1 LTGGSD
7 NWVSTAPTI
16 KVSSAGTAI
25 SGVKEYEYYKSTSST
40 APTDSTTAT
49 GTTTTGEVTISDE
62 GTTYIWYRTVSNN
75 GFKSA
80 WSSFQVTNLD
90 TINTTFDSYEIKNL
104 TSTGYDIYLYG
115 VRSPGGVERVQFPT
129 WTIYGGQDDLDY
141 SWPTS
146 SFCAGTNLGNG
157 TWKYHVSASDHNN
170 EAGQYETDIYI
181 YGKNNT
187 AFAIGVPQFLK
198 TDNYAGS
205 LYLSASESEFNNDK
219 SYFAGVSELISN
231 FTYEFDAKPTTTTTI
246 YSNGAWALN
255 GSHNF
260 IIFELNTG
268 NNTTNAGIG
277 LTLGTNGAV
286 AIAHAG
292 GYYYALLNYTGNL
305 SAQHRYRFTVKNN
318 VPYLY
323 IDGTL
328 IASGIEPVS
337 PIITL
342 VNYSTIGTGSYGSYK
357 GWANNFVLYSTA
369 R

>member
-1 LTGGSD
+1 M
-7 NWVSTAPTI
+7 
-16 KVSSAGTAI
+16 
-25 SGVKEYEYYKSTSST
+25 
-40 APTDSTTAT
+40 
-49 GTTTTGEVTISDE
+49 
-62 GTTYIWYRTVSNN
+62 
-75 GFKSA
+75 
-80 WSSFQVTNLD
+80 
-90 TINTTFDSYEIKNL
+90 
-104 TSTGYDIYLYG
+104 
-115 VRSPGGVERVQFPT
+115 
-129 WTIYGGQDDLDY
+129 
-141 SWPTS
+141 
-146 SFCAGTNLGNG
+146 
-157 TWKYHVSASDHNN
+157 
-170 EAGQYETDIYI
+170 
-181 YGKNNT
+181 
-187 AFAIGVPQFLK
+187 
-198 TDNYAGS
+198 
-205 LYLSASESEFNNDK
+205 SASESEFNNDK

-246 YSNGAWALN
+246 YSDGAWALN

-277 LTLGTNGAV
+277 LTLGTNGAS

-292 GYYYALLNYTGNL
+292 GYYYALLNYNGDL
-305 SAQHRYRFTVKNN
+305 SSQHRYRFTVKNN

>member
-1 LTGGSD
+1 M
-7 NWVSTAPTI
+7 
-16 KVSSAGTAI
+16 
-25 SGVKEYEYYKSTSST
+25 
-40 APTDSTTAT
+40 
-49 GTTTTGEVTISDE
+49 
-62 GTTYIWYRTVSNN
+62 
-75 GFKSA
+75 
-80 WSSFQVTNLD
+80 
-90 TINTTFDSYEIKNL
+90 
-104 TSTGYDIYLYG
+104 
-115 VRSPGGVERVQFPT
+115 QFPT

-157 TWKYHVSASDHNN
+157 TWKYHVSASNHNN

-198 TDNYAGS
+198 TDDYAGS

-260 IIFELNTG
+260 IIFEPNTG

-305 SAQHRYRFTVKNN
+305 SAQHRYKFTVKNN

-342 VNYSTIGTGSYGSYK
+342 ATYSTIGTGSYGSYK
-357 GWANNFVLYSTA
+357 GWANNFVIYNIA
-369 R
+369 RQ